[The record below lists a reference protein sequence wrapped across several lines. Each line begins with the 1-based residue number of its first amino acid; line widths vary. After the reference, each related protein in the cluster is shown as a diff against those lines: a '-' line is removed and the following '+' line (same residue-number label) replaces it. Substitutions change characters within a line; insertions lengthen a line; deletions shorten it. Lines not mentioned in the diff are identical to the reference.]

1 MKIQCR
7 FKRSELYM
15 NIIYLKNKDT
25 RETEVLDLDELKI
38 LLKESEN
45 ENIKK

>member
-1 MKIQCR
+1 
-7 FKRSELYM
+7 M

-25 RETEVLDLDELKI
+25 RKTEILDLDELKK

>member
-1 MKIQCR
+1 
-7 FKRSELYM
+7 M

-25 RETEVLDLDELKI
+25 RETEVIDIDELKN

-45 ENIKK
+45 ENIKNNRNLKVKI

>member
-1 MKIQCR
+1 
-7 FKRSELYM
+7 M

-25 RETEVLDLDELKI
+25 RETEVLDIDELKK

>member
-1 MKIQCR
+1 MKIQWR
-7 FKRSELYM
+7 FKRSNLYM

-25 RETEVLDLDELKI
+25 RETEVLDIDELKN

>member
-1 MKIQCR
+1 
-7 FKRSELYM
+7 M

-25 RETEVLDLDELKI
+25 RETEVLDINELKK

-45 ENIKK
+45 

>member
-1 MKIQCR
+1 
-7 FKRSELYM
+7 M
-15 NIIYLKNKDT
+15 NVIYLKNKDT
-25 RETEVLDLDELKI
+25 RETEVLDLDELKN

>member
-1 MKIQCR
+1 
-7 FKRSELYM
+7 M

-25 RETEVLDLDELKI
+25 RETEVLDINELTK

-45 ENIKK
+45 QNIEK

>member
-1 MKIQCR
+1 
-7 FKRSELYM
+7 M

-25 RETEVLDLDELKI
+25 RETEVLDLDELKKI
-38 LLKESEN
+38 LKESEN